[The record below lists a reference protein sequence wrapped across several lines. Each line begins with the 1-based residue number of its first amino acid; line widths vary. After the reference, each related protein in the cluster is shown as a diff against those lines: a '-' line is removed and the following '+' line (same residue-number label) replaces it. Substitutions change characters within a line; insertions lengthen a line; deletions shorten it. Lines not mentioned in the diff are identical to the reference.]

1 MNIDPAYDQKKFAR
15 EDRQNQLQTLVSSH
29 DDKEDQKSLKIHQD
43 ARISRIDLDANNSFE
58 YRPKSDGH
66 GVYVMLISGQAEI
79 GGQELNQRDALGV
92 WETDAFELK
101 AEEDSEILL
110 VEVPMNF

>member
-1 MNIDPAYDQKKFAR
+1 MHLSYHLAVF
-15 EDRQNQLQTLVSSH
+15 QLLYEFQRLQLGPQTGL
-29 DDKEDQKSLKIHQD
+29 
-43 ARISRIDLDANNSFE
+43 
-58 YRPKSDGH
+58 
-66 GVYVMLISGQAEI
+66 